1 LQRAWRTAAGIKQ
14 TVSFPYVTDLVN
26 ALFGTRWHLPLP
38 TFGVIVAIA
47 IVLATFVATRLVRK
61 HEELG
66 RLPPQSHAFVTDMV
80 LVSVLAGIVG
90 ARVFDIL
97 DNLDRFVADP
107 ISMIF
112 TRAGFSIY
120 GGLCFGIL
128 AGAIFVK
135 RRSVPVIP
143 MLDATAPAMMLGYG
157 IGRLGCQLAGDG
169 DWGIAA
175 NMLLK
180 PSWLPGWLWAQTYA
194 GNIAGVS
201 IAPPG
206 AYPTPIYEIMMA
218 LVIFSVLWRLRL
230 QDNRAGYLFS
240 IYLLLAGFERL
251 LIEKIR
257 INTRYDVFGAHVTQ
271 AEAISFLLVIAGLAG
286 VLMTLQKQRFWTR
299 IVVSAGVLCA
309 LSACAPHT

>member
-1 LQRAWRTAAGIKQ
+1 M
-14 TVSFPYVTDLVN
+14 SFPYVTDAIN

-38 TFGVIVAIA
+38 TFGIIVASA
-47 IVLATFVATRLVRK
+47 IVVATWVATRLVRQY
-61 HEELG
+61 EELG
-66 RLPPQSHAFVTDMV
+66 KLPAHSHTFVTDMV
-80 LVSVLAGIVG
+80 FVSVLAGIVG

-97 DNLDRFVADP
+97 DNLDRFVANP

-120 GGLCFGIL
+120 GGLCFGIV
-128 AGAIFVK
+128 AGVIFVK

-157 IGRLGCQLAGDG
+157 IGRLGCQIAGDG

-180 PSWLPGWLWAQTYA
+180 PNWLPGWAWAQTYD
-194 GNIAGVS
+194 GNIAGVI

-206 AYPTPIYEIMMA
+206 VYPTPIYELMMA
-218 LVIFSVLWRLRL
+218 LAISWVLWRLRL
-230 QDNRAGYLFS
+230 NNNRAGYLFS
-240 IYLLLAGFERL
+240 TYLLLAGFERL

-257 INTRYDVFGAHVTQ
+257 INTRYDLFGVHLTQ
-271 AEAISFLLVIAGLAG
+271 AEAISFFLVLAGLVG
-286 VLMTLQKQRFWTR
+286 VLMTLHKQRTWTR
-299 IVVSAGVLCA
+299 VIVCTGVFAA
-309 LSACAPHT
+309 LSACAPHS